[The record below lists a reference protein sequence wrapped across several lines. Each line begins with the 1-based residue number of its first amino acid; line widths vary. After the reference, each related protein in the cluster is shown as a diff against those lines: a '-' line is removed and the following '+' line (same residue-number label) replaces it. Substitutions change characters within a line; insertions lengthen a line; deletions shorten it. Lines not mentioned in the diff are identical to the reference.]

1 VPDAIGGAIRA
12 QDRTPYPEHNG
23 LDDPGPEHQRTT
35 DKRDRTEP
43 DCNATGDEDDTDD
56 HERCRDDP
64 EEPRVF
70 DRCFA
75 F

>member
-1 VPDAIGGAIRA
+1 MPDATGDRIRA
-12 QDRTPYPEHNG
+12 QGRTPYTEHNG
-23 LDDPGPEHQRTT
+23 LDDPGPEHQRTA
-35 DKRDRTEP
+35 DERDRTEP
-43 DCNATGDEDDTDD
+43 DRNTTGDEDDTDA